1 MAHDRRKSYTDPI
14 YYTDPFYYCRAR
26 ALAQPDVRE
35 RLALQGYDVIAG
47 TPAQMAA
54 QIREDT
60 KKWAKVIRDSGAKPE

>member
-1 MAHDRRKSYTDPI
+1 MTDGKVTLTRFI
-14 YYTDPFYYCRAR
+14 TV

-47 TPAQMAA
+47 TPAQ
-54 QIREDT
+54 IREDT

>member
-1 MAHDRRKSYTDPI
+1 MRCVRRRSGKVTLTRFI
-14 YYTDPFYYCRAR
+14 TV